1 LIDLLVHEFK
11 GKTDMKPV
19 IHTLVAVA
27 ALCAVPL
34 SFASTDLA
42 KKNACLACH
51 AVDSKVVGPS
61 FKEVAAR
68 YASDKDAVSKLSVSI
83 KTGGKGKWG
92 AITMPASEQ
101 LSDAD
106 ARALAVWV
114 AGLK

>member
-1 LIDLLVHEFK
+1 MPELKSETDL
-11 GKTDMKPV
+11 KPV
-19 IHTLVAVA
+19 VHTLLAAA

-68 YASDKDAVSKLSVSI
+68 YASDKDAVNKLSVSI
-83 KTGGKGKWG
+83 NAGGKGKWG
-92 AITMPASEQ
+92 AIAMPPSEQ